1 MKVIVK
7 TLAIAIIMV
16 YLTAAF
22 GCGGA
27 AKKAETEPQPIEP
40 PKEPS
45 IEELRKPVAKDPT
58 IYKVLEVLQKFGRLT
73 KKYMSYEKY
82 QASAGAQASGSIDPD
97 WFYDSY
103 VLDMNEDGYWANVT
117 FGTAQKAKDNDP
129 RLRDLMENLPG
140 QSISMRLKTPS
151 GKTYILS
158 DAEADGI
165 LDFAKEA
172 GDTGSTK
179 IDIQLL
185 DRMQEKYTWIIGIIK
200 KYYKK

>member
-1 MKVIVK
+1 MKLMVK
-7 TLAIAIIMV
+7 TLAIVFVMV
-16 YLTAAF
+16 YLLTAS

-27 AKKAETEPQPIEP
+27 GKVETEPQPVE

-45 IEELRKPVAKDPT
+45 IEELRKPVAKDPS

-82 QASAGAQASGSIDPD
+82 RATAGAGAQGAGAIDPD

-103 VLDMNEDGYWANVT
+103 NLDMNENGYWANVT
-117 FGTAQKAKDNDP
+117 LGTAKKAKDKDS
-129 RLRDLMENLPG
+129 RIRELMSNLPE
-140 QSISMRLKTPS
+140 QSILVKLKTPA

-172 GDTGSTK
+172 TEVTSTK

-185 DRMQEKYTWIIGIIK
+185 DQMQEKYTWLNGIIK
-200 KYYKK
+200 KYYKN

>member
-1 MKVIVK
+1 M
-7 TLAIAIIMV
+7 IMV
-16 YLTAAF
+16 YLLVAF

-27 AKKAETEPQPIEP
+27 AKKAGTEPQPMEP
-40 PKEPS
+40 PREPS

-58 IYKVLEVLQKFGRLT
+58 IFKVLEVLQKFGRLT

-82 QASAGAQASGSIDPD
+82 REAVGNQESGAIDPD

-103 VLDMNEDGYWANVT
+103 VLDMNEEGYWANVT

-172 GDTGSTK
+172 GEAGSTK

-185 DRMQEKYTWIIGIIK
+185 DRMQEKYTWIMGIIK

>member
-7 TLAIAIIMV
+7 TLAIAMIMV
-16 YLTAAF
+16 YLLAAF

-27 AKKAETEPQPIEP
+27 AKKVETQPVEP
-40 PKEPS
+40 PPSKEPS
-45 IEELRKPVAKDPT
+45 IEELRKPVAKDDT
-58 IYKVLEVLQKFGRLT
+58 IYKAVEVLQKFGRST

-82 QASAGAQASGSIDPD
+82 QATAGAQASGAIDPD

-103 VLDMNEDGYWANVT
+103 VLDMNEDGYWATVT
-117 FGTAQKAKDNDP
+117 FGTARRAKENDP

-140 QSISMRLKTPS
+140 QSIFIKLKTPS
-151 GKTYILS
+151 GKTYLLS
-158 DAEADGI
+158 DAEADGV

-172 GDTGSTK
+172 GDTGAAK

-185 DRMQEKYTWIIGIIK
+185 DRMQEKYTWLIGIVK